1 MKKWIE
7 KKEKEKNKK
16 KKKNERKK
24 ISTAFF
30 LQTLKIYSK
39 SKFLFFSQATGSQLG
54 LLAAAV
60 VTTIGGLVV
69 AFSATWQIT
78 LVMIAFLPL
87 LLIAGMSFNTF
98 MGGGEQKAG
107 VSAGQV
113 SYSQ

>member
-1 MKKWIE
+1 MK
-7 KKEKEKNKK
+7 
-16 KKKNERKK
+16 
-24 ISTAFF
+24 TAF
-30 LQTLKIYSK
+30 LTNILKIYSE
-39 SKFLFFSQATGSQLG
+39 SKFLFFPQATGSQLG

-60 VTTIGGLVV
+60 VTTVGGLIV

-98 MGGGEQKAG
+98 MGGGVQKAG

-113 SYSQ
+113 SYSR